1 MDATEQGIRKVAI
14 LVSSLQPAAAEAV
27 LRQIGPA
34 RAAEVRRAMR
44 RLGPIDPEEQR
55 QVLDEFQRAGRLGAG
70 EAPEAARRASG
81 GGVELDADLA
91 QRLGLASS
99 KPRSAAPTAPTASSG
114 SAGPRPFAALADA
127 EADKLAGLLSIELP
141 QTIALV
147 LAHLTP
153 EQSGAVLVRLPPG
166 LQAEVLR
173 RLIDLE
179 EIDPEVLAEV
189 EAALQSRLN
198 KQVPMQRRR
207 VAGIGAVSGI
217 LQSCAGP
224 VGMQIIENLSAY
236 DPKLAEQLAPP
247 GIDFDDL
254 SLLDDASLALVFRT
268 AGDELTQVALIGASP
283 RLVTRLIGRLPIEQ
297 AAALREAIELPG
309 VIRLSDVEDARAEV
323 AEVAR
328 RLAAQGRIRLPHQ
341 RDRDLAA

>member
-14 LVSSLQPAAAEAV
+14 LVSSLQPGAAEAL
-27 LRQIGPA
+27 LRQIGPV
-34 RAAEVRRAMR
+34 RTAEVRRMMR

-55 QVLDEFQRAGRLGAG
+55 QVLDEFQRAGRQGAV
-70 EAPEAARRASG
+70 ESPDTARSAPGR
-81 GGVELDADLA
+81 GVELDADLA
-91 QRLGLASS
+91 ARLGSASG
-99 KPRSAAPTAPTASSG
+99 KPRSAAKPAPNG
-114 SAGPRPFAALADA
+114 QRPFAALADT
-127 EADKLAGLLSIELP
+127 EADKLASLLSIELP

-153 EQSGAVLVRLPPG
+153 EQSGAVLVRLPAG
-166 LQAEVLR
+166 LQAEVVR

-189 EAALQSRLN
+189 EAALQARLN

-217 LQSCAGP
+217 LRSCAGP
-224 VGMQIIENLSAY
+224 VSMQILETLSAH
-236 DPKLAEQLAPP
+236 DPGLAERFAPP
-247 GIDFDDL
+247 GVDFDDL

-268 AGDELTQVALIGASP
+268 AGDELAQVALIGAPP

-323 AEVAR
+323 AETAR
-328 RLAAQGRIRLPHQ
+328 RLAAQGRIRLPQH

>member
-27 LRQIGPA
+27 LRQIGPV
-34 RAAEVRRAMR
+34 RAAEVRRVMR

-55 QVLDEFQRAGRLGAG
+55 QVLDEFQRAGRQGAA
-70 EAPEAARRASG
+70 EPSNAVRRASG

-91 QRLGLASS
+91 QRLGLAQS
-99 KPRSAAPTAPTASSG
+99 KSRPTAPAAPS
-114 SAGPRPFAALADA
+114 GPRPFAALADA

-166 LQAEVLR
+166 LQAEVVR

-224 VGMQIIENLSAY
+224 VGMEIIENLSAY
-236 DPKLAEQLAPP
+236 DPQLAERLAPQRV
-247 GIDFDDL
+247 DFEDL

-268 AGDELTQVALIGASP
+268 AGDELTQVALIGAPP

-328 RLAAQGRIRLPHQ
+328 RLAAQGRIRLPQ
-341 RDRDLAA
+341 NRDRDLAA

>member
-14 LVSSLQPAAAEAV
+14 LVSSLQPGAAEAV
-27 LRQIGPA
+27 LRQIGPV
-34 RAAEVRRAMR
+34 RAAEVRRMMR

-55 QVLDEFQRAGRLGAG
+55 QVLDEFQRAGRQAM
-70 EAPEAARRASG
+70 AAPPEAIRRTAG
-81 GGVELDADLA
+81 NGVELDADLA
-91 QRLGLASS
+91 ARLGLASS
-99 KPRSAAPTAPTASSG
+99 KPRSGAPSAPS
-114 SAGPRPFAALADA
+114 GPRPFAALADA
-127 EADKLAGLLSIELP
+127 EADKLASLLSIELP

-153 EQSGAVLVRLPPG
+153 EQSGAVLVRLPSG
-166 LQAEVLR
+166 LQAEVVR

-224 VGMQIIENLSAY
+224 VGMQILENLSAH
-236 DPKLAEQLAPP
+236 DPKLAERFAPP
-247 GIDFDDL
+247 GVDFDDL

-268 AGDELTQVALIGASP
+268 AGDELTQVALIGAPP
-283 RLVTRLIGRLPIEQ
+283 RLVTRLLGRLPIEQ

-323 AEVAR
+323 AETAR
-328 RLAAQGRIRLPHQ
+328 RLAAQGRIRLPHNC
-341 RDRDLAA
+341 DRDIAA

>member
-1 MDATEQGIRKVAI
+1 MDAMEQGIRKVAI

-55 QVLDEFQRAGRLGAG
+55 QVLDEFQRAGRQGAG
-70 EAPEAARRASG
+70 ESPEAVRRASS

-91 QRLGLASS
+91 ARLGLAPG
-99 KPRSAAPTAPTASSG
+99 KPRPSAASASPAA
-114 SAGPRPFAALADA
+114 AGPRPFAALADA

-166 LQAEVLR
+166 LQAEVVR

-189 EAALQSRLN
+189 EAALQARLN

-247 GIDFDDL
+247 SVDFDDL

-268 AGDELTQVALIGASP
+268 AGDELTQVALIGAPP

-341 RDRDLAA
+341 RHRDLAA